1 MSYHAT
7 KRGIDVLCSLIGL
20 LLLSPLWVIIYLLIL
35 FWMGRPVV
43 FKQQRV
49 GYREREFM
57 LYKFRTMSDARKP
70 DGTLLPDRDRLT
82 PLGSILRRTSLDE
95 LPQLWNILKGDMSF
109 IGPRPLFVR
118 YLPFYTERERLRHTV
133 RPGITGLAQI
143 SGRNMIYWDDRL
155 ELDAQYVE
163 RLSLT
168 LDLHILWKTVFV
180 VAMRKDVAVIPG
192 EFGVPLDQYR
202 RNKWTKDHTLSP
214 TG

>member
-143 SGRNMIYWDDRL
+143 SGRNMIYWDERL